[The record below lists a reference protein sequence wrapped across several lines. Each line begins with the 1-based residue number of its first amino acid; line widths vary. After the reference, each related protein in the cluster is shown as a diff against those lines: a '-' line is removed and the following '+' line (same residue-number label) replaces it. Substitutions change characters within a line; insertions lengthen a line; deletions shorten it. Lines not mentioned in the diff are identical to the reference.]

1 MKLVKKND
9 MGMLS
14 FDIHGVTRVGR
25 AVRVTHDVKVD
36 VMKPVDVARLV
47 EPMCPQP
54 NVRPGLHFLD

>member
-14 FDIHGVTRVGR
+14 FDIYGVTRVGR